1 MAEWAARESD
11 AALCAL
17 VFLLVLLDGGFA
29 GYRARAG
36 RYARIRR
43 LPHDLRAVAKG
54 CAAGALVA
62 VLAAAAAVAL
72 SAVSPTGALDPHA
85 REAAHRI
92 LYVAGGYSVLVIAA
106 FVPFLTGSPDLRS
119 LTTVVLFGPLTLI
132 RPVLVI
138 GACLLAAWGQSAHVA
153 ATVAVGGALV
163 LAQDVLLDRLARSEP
178 RL

>member
-1 MAEWAARESD
+1 MSD
-11 AALCAL
+11 ASLCAL

-43 LPHDLRAVAKG
+43 LPHDLRAVARG
-54 CAAGALVA
+54 CAVGAIVSIAAFAVA
-62 VLAAAAAVAL
+62 LAL
-72 SAVSPTGALDPHA
+72 SAVSTAGALDPHA
-85 REAAHRI
+85 RAAAHRI
-92 LYVAGGYSVLVIAA
+92 LWVAGGYSALVVGA

-132 RPVLVI
+132 RPLLII
-138 GACLLAAWGQSAHVA
+138 GACLLAAWGQSANVA
-153 ATVAVGGALV
+153 AAVALGGALV
-163 LAQDVLLDRLARSEP
+163 LAQDVVLDRLARRQP